1 MNPENPPVAADLSVA
16 QAPSAPA
23 PAAVEPSTVTTNTA
37 ESPSVL
43 VDGRDLYAFTYR
55 DPNADPAQS
64 FSAIHGYVDFCTGE
78 DDFTDAAR
86 ICYAYACAGQHG
98 FWYTHHAVSVAG
110 THGADRAAARRN
122 MLLAAVQSVVSV
134 VVAAEHITIDRVA
147 GLRELNRAYNRK
159 VSDWATAVIARRVVR
174 LRAID
179 KYRLHPVLLRLSG
192 MPSAG
197 SPHAILQYDPRPRPI
212 YGPEKHI
219 FRTAGS
225 LLGRLIAA
233 MRCENAT
240 DCLPGDGAAE
250 DVVEEVSSQ
259 LLNYLTGY
267 TGRMRLPTG
276 PMLDKISEAVD
287 ASPWCHTVPLVR
299 ADCGHVTLADDVH
312 HDGHNNTYCAECAE
326 DLVEPEDGNGE
337 KYLRDDLIRWRGGY
351 YLHRPAEMQRALR
364 GNSLLQ
370 DWSTPCD
377 RLDHDKSFTPSPLG
391 DFTMGIELEVQAG
404 YDGYDDDDDDDYDGD
419 GDGDDGRT
427 SRAAAISK
435 CDEHFNGSCV
445 APYAM
450 FKRDG
455 SLSSSRG
462 FEIVTAARRLDDH
475 IEKFKAWVPQN
486 LEAWDAGCCG
496 MHVHI
501 DSRAFSALTLGKFL
515 MFMNDSEN
523 AKFIRGIAGRH
534 PHYDDQAADYAAA
547 IDQDFVE
554 NPRVVKQGDIG
565 GRYKIVN
572 LTNLTGR
579 EQDRLGCE
587 VDRSSK
593 GNYSTVEIRIF
604 RATLRKQR
612 LLAQIEFAHAAVAF
626 CRVASWQNL
635 TGDAFREWLNNTA
648 CYPHL
653 TRWFGSKVRNARY
666 SKPACNVAEAHEV

>member
-23 PAAVEPSTVTTNTA
+23 PAAVAPSAVTANTVEP
-37 ESPSVL
+37 PSVL

-55 DPNADPAQS
+55 DPNADPMQS
-64 FSAIHGYVDFCTGE
+64 FSAIHGYVDFCTGDE
-78 DDFTDAAR
+78 DSTDAAR
-86 ICYAYACAGQHG
+86 IIFAYAGQLG
-98 FWYTHHAVSVAG
+98 VWYTNYAISVSGV
-110 THGADRAAARRN
+110 HGADRSAARRN
-122 MLLAAVQSVVSV
+122 MLLAAVQSAVCV
-134 VVAAEHITIDRVA
+134 VVAAEHITIDYVA
-147 GLRELNRAYNRK
+147 GLRDLNRAYNRK
-159 VSDWATAVIARRVVR
+159 VSDWATAVIARRVLR

-179 KYRLHPVLLRLSG
+179 KYRSHPVLLRLSG
-192 MPSAG
+192 MPSEG
-197 SPHAILQYDPRPRPI
+197 SPRAILQYDRRPRPVAAPDKRAFGI
-212 YGPEKHI
+212 
-219 FRTAGS
+219 AGS

-267 TGRMRLPTG
+267 SGVRLPTSL
-276 PMLDKISEAVD
+276 MLDKISEAVD
-287 ASPWCHTVPLVR
+287 ASPWCCTAPVVR

-312 HDGHNNTYCAECAE
+312 HDGHDNTYCAECAE
-326 DLVEPEDGNGE
+326 DLVRPEDGNGE
-337 KYLRDDLIRWRGGY
+337 RYLRDDLIRWRGGY
-351 YLHRPAEMQRALR
+351 YIHRPAEMQRALR
-364 GNSLLQ
+364 GNNLLR

-377 RLDHDKSFTPSPLG
+377 GLDHDKSFTPSPLG
-391 DFTMGIELEVQAG
+391 DFTMGIELEVQAVCDSDD
-404 YDGYDDDDDDDYDGD
+404 YDDGDDDDDDDGS
-419 GDGDDGRT
+419 
-427 SRAAAISK
+427 SRAAAIAK
-435 CDEHFNGSCV
+435 CDEHFNGSCA

-475 IEKFKAWVPQN
+475 IEKFDGWRPQN

-666 SKPACNVAEAHEV
+666 SKPACNVAEAYEV